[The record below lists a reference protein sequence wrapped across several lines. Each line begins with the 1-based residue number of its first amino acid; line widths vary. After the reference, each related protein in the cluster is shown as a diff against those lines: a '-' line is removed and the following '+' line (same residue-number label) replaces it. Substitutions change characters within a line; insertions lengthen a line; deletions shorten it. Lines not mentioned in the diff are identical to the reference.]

1 MINCLVVDDEQHAID
16 ILVHYIGQTPFLH
29 LAASTTNPIEALQI
43 VNAQKI
49 DLIFLDI
56 QMPELSGIDF
66 IKAIHGK
73 AKVILTT
80 AYSEFALESYELDV
94 VDYLLK
100 PIRFPRFLQAVQ
112 KVSDT
117 DKDAD
122 NNSPLPPKAD
132 LGEADDY
139 IFVKTESKGKL
150 LKINLA
156 DIDYIEGMKNYVAI
170 YCGGKK
176 TLVYTSMKE
185 LEEHLPRKQFIRVHK
200 SYIIPIAKITG
211 IEGNLL
217 RLKNVTGEVLIG
229 EAYKAD
235 LMEIIRNKMIQ

>member
-1 MINCLVVDDEQHAID
+1 MINCIIVDDEQHAID
-16 ILVHYIGQTPFLH
+16 ILVHYVKQTPH
-29 LAASTTNPIEALQI
+29 LNLVATTTNPIEALQT
-43 VNAQKI
+43 VATQKI

-56 QMPELSGIDF
+56 QMPELSGMDL
-66 IKAIHGK
+66 IKAINGK

-100 PIRFPRFLQAVQ
+100 PIRLPRFLQAVQ
-112 KVSDT
+112 KVVKELEEHGIEKHTLSDT
-117 DKDAD
+117 
-122 NNSPLPPKAD
+122 
-132 LGEADDY
+132 EDDY

-150 LKINLA
+150 LKINL
-156 DIDYIEGMKNYVAI
+156 DEIDYIEGMKNYVAI

-176 TLVYTSMKE
+176 TLVYTSMKD
-185 LEEHLPRKQFIRVHK
+185 LEERLSRKQFIRVHK
-200 SYIIPIAKITG
+200 SFIIPIAKITG

-217 RLKNVTGEVLIG
+217 RLKNNTAEILIG
-229 EAYKAD
+229 DNYKAD

>member
-1 MINCLVVDDEQHAID
+1 MINCLIVDDEQHAID
-16 ILVHYIGQTPFLH
+16 ILKHYIDQTPYLH
-29 LAASTTNPIEALQI
+29 LSASTTNPVEALRLL
-43 VNAQKI
+43 NEHNI

-66 IKAIHGK
+66 IKAIQGS

-80 AYSEFALESYELDV
+80 AYSEFALESYELGV

-100 PIRFPRFLQAVQ
+100 PIRFARFLQAVQ
-112 KVSDT
+112 KVSAAAEST
-117 DKDAD
+117 TSHATV
-122 NNSPLPPKAD
+122 S
-132 LGEADDY
+132 EAPEDDY

-170 YCGGKK
+170 HCAQKK

-185 LEEHLPRKQFIRVHK
+185 LEERLPQKSFLRVHK
-200 SYIIPIAKITG
+200 SFIIPVAKITG

-217 RLKNVTGEVLIG
+217 RLKDVKEEILIG
-229 EAYKAD
+229 ESYKAD